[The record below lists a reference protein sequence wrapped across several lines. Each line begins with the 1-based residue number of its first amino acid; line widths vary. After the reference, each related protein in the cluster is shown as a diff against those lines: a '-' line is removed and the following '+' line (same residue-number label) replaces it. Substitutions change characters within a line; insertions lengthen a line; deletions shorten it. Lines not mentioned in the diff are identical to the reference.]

1 MKRARW
7 RKWSL
12 RVVLAAT
19 VTLGSAVGW
28 IHLTGN
34 FATVVDGQVYRSAQM
49 GASSLARAV
58 RDHRARTVLNLRGY
72 HPESAWYR
80 DERGT
85 TLGWGATQVD
95 IALSSSEWMSRAQM
109 KALVDVLGSC
119 EKPVLLHCWHGS
131 ERSGLVSA
139 LAILLRDGS
148 TLAEARAQF
157 SARYLFV
164 PCGDG
169 VVTLRHLEQYEAWL
183 GHNGRMHSPDVL
195 RRWAAEGYV
204 PGTPSRDQWPFDPYP
219 LVVRTKPTPDGPIES
234 KLWDERGRAA
244 AARQREPVVR

>member
-1 MKRARW
+1 M
-7 RKWSL
+7 
-12 RVVLAAT
+12 VLAAT
-19 VTLGSAVGW
+19 IAVGSAVGW
-28 IHLTGN
+28 ISLTDN
-34 FATVVDGQVYRSAQM
+34 FATVVDRQVYRSAQM
-49 GASSLARAV
+49 GASHLARAV
-58 RDHRARTVLNLRGY
+58 RDHRVRTVFNLRGY

-95 IALSSSEWMSRAQM
+95 IALSSCEWMSRAQM
-109 KALVDVLGSC
+109 NTIVDVLGSC
-119 EKPVLLHCWHGS
+119 EKPVLIHCWHGS

-139 LAILLRDGS
+139 LATLLREGS
-148 TLAEARAQF
+148 TLEEARRQF

-164 PCGDG
+164 PWGDG

-183 GHNGRMHSPDVL
+183 GRHGLTHSPEVL

-204 PGTPSRDQWPFDPYP
+204 PGTPSRDQWPYDPYP
-219 LVVRTKPTPDGPIES
+219 LVVRTKATPDGPVES

-244 AARQREPVVR
+244 AARQRERVVR

>member
-1 MKRARW
+1 M
-7 RKWSL
+7 
-12 RVVLAAT
+12 VLAAT

-28 IHLTGN
+28 ITLTDN

-49 GASSLARAV
+49 DASGLARAV
-58 RDHRARTVLNLRGY
+58 RDHRVRTVLNLRGY

-95 IALSSSEWMSRAQM
+95 IALSSCEWMSRAQI

-139 LAILLRDGS
+139 LAILVREGS
-148 TLAEARAQF
+148 TLAEARRQF

-164 PCGDG
+164 PWGDG

-183 GHNGRMHSPDVL
+183 GRNGLAHTPEVL

-204 PGTPSRDQWPFDPYP
+204 PGTPSRDQWPYDPYP
-219 LVVRTKPTPDGPIES
+219 VVVRTRPTAGGFVET
-234 KLWDERGRAA
+234 KVWDDRGRAA
-244 AARQREPVVR
+244 AVRPGAEAIR